1 LIWEIK
7 RLELELGIQL
17 QVVHVPGVVMVQQGS
32 DGLSR
37 GVWVTP
43 FQAITDQR
51 TLTAAVFAP
60 LTPDFHLIESY
71 INRYH
76 LPSTYHIQPW
86 SEQWVAST
94 LLDTFLVWF
103 LPPELTRQAI
113 TFVL

>member
-51 TLTAAVFAP
+51 TLTAAVYRTTYPRFPSHRVLHQSVPPALYLP
-60 LTPDFHLIESY
+60 HSALVRAVGCKHSIGYFLSVVPTP
-71 INRYH
+71 
-76 LPSTYHIQPW
+76 
-86 SEQWVAST
+86 
-94 LLDTFLVWF
+94 
-103 LPPELTRQAI
+103 
-113 TFVL
+113 